1 MKIQPAAES
10 TIPTVV
16 SLWLELIEHHLRID
30 PFFKI
35 SEAAPVNFEKFARE
49 QIASEDAQILVA
61 VEDGSV
67 LGYCMAQIAKY
78 PPVFERERYGF
89 ITDLV
94 VTASQRRKGIGEQL
108 LLETMNWFNTKAVD
122 RIELRVS
129 SGNDVGYSFWK
140 KHGFKDYVHVL
151 YKNNI

>member
-1 MKIQPAAES
+1 MNIQPADES
-10 TIPTVV
+10 VIPTIV
-16 SLWLELIEHHLRID
+16 SLWREMMELHLRID

-35 SEAAPVNFEKFARE
+35 SSEAPANFEKFVRE

-61 VEDGSV
+61 IEDGSV
-67 LGYCMAQIAKY
+67 LGYCNAQISKY
-78 PPVFERERYGF
+78 PPVFERLDYGF

-94 VTASQRRKGIGEQL
+94 VTVSQRRKGIGKQL
-108 LLETMNWFNTKAVD
+108 LLETMNWFQTKGID

-129 SGNDVGYSFWK
+129 PGNEVGYSFWK

-151 YKNNI
+151 YKEK